1 MPEPPEVTLPI
12 AGAQFHKGARETL
25 ASLAPGTRL
34 VLVREPV
41 NKYDPLAIAVWLP
54 AAQGIE
60 RQKLGF
66 IPKSSNVEIAWAI
79 ASGVA
84 LAATFAGCDEE
95 NRPQIMIRW
104 PPVPARG
111 RL

>member
-1 MPEPPEVTLPI
+1 MTEVTIPI
-12 AGAQFHKGARETL
+12 AGVQFHRGARETL

-54 AAQGIE
+54 AQKGIE
-60 RQKLGF
+60 RRKLGF
-66 IPKSSNVEIAWAI
+66 LPKAQNVEIAWAI

-84 LAATFAGCDEE
+84 LAATFAGHDEE

-104 PPVPARG
+104 P
-111 RL
+111 